1 VLLQAG
7 YFTGYKRALT
17 ECRADLRV
25 MAARHND
32 EVASLRD
39 EFQTMQLALLFN
51 SPHFDEGKPEP
62 SRLN

>member
-1 VLLQAG
+1 
-7 YFTGYKRALT
+7 
-17 ECRADLRV
+17 

-39 EFQTMQLALLFN
+39 KFQTMQLALLFN